1 MKKHKAPQAE
11 LGWKDEPFALIQEQG
26 TDFDR
31 LKREREQ
38 AEKDRSEQSRNHLDL
53 FEK

>member
-1 MKKHKAPQAE
+1 MKKHIAPQFE

-26 TDFDR
+26 IDFDR
-31 LKREREQ
+31 LQREQDQ

>member
-1 MKKHKAPQAE
+1 MKHHTQQFE
-11 LGWKDEPFALIQEQG
+11 LGWKEEPFALIQEQG

-31 LKREREQ
+31 IQREREQ
-38 AEKDRSEQSRNHLDL
+38 VEKDRSEQSRNHLDL